1 MIEMLILLAAGVAL
15 LGAGGHYLVEGA
27 ASTARRFS
35 VSPLFIG
42 IALVGLG
49 TSAPELATSL
59 TALSQGSEGIA
70 LGNIVGSN
78 IANILLVG
86 GATGLFF
93 GALTIARSQ
102 LLRDGGFGV
111 IAAGL
116 MVLALSTTGLVAPW
130 GVAFLLLI
138 SAYLFI
144 CFKQERVAPVGA
156 AMASGGGGP
165 VAGGAPPVEDHGG
178 YSSLMVASFAT
189 LGGLIAV
196 LAGAR
201 FTTEAAIAI
210 SDYLG
215 WSETVV
221 GLTIVA
227 VGTSLPE
234 IAASFAAAFRG
245 MASMALGNILGSN
258 IFNMLLI
265 GGAIA
270 FASSGDAPR
279 DIVQLDA
286 PVALGAA
293 ILLLLVVY
301 PRSRL
306 GAFTGAFLLAG
317 YALYI
322 ALMPIR

>member
-1 MIEMLILLAAGVAL
+1 MTETLLMLAAGIGL

-27 ASTARRFS
+27 ASLARRFS

-42 IALVGLG
+42 IALVGFG

-78 IANILLVG
+78 IANILLVA
-86 GATGLFF
+86 GATGLLF
-93 GALTIARSQ
+93 GAMTIARSQ

-130 GVAFLLLI
+130 GVAFLALMT
-138 SAYLFI
+138 AYLFI
-144 CFKQERVAPVGA
+144 CFKQERVAPAGA
-156 AMASGGGGP
+156 AVA
-165 VAGGAPPVEDHGG
+165 AGGDGGATAPEEHGA
-178 YSSLMVASFAT
+178 YSNMAIASFAA

-210 SDYLG
+210 SGYLG

-265 GGAIA
+265 GGAVA
-270 FASSGDAPR
+270 FASTGDPPR
-279 DIVQLDA
+279 EIVQLDA

-293 ILLLLVVY
+293 VLLMVAVY

-306 GAFTGAFLLAG
+306 GAVAGAFLLAG

-322 ALMPIR
+322 ALMPMR